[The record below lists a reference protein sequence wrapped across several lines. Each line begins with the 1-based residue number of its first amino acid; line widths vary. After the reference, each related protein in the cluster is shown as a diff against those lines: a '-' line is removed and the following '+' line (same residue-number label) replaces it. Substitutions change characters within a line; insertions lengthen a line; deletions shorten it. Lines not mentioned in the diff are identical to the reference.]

1 MFAQL
6 RKYAPVAYA
15 LIAGAVF
22 LDSLRFKFTNAPE
35 TQVIFGKLDA
45 WAASFGAGGLFDQTG
60 LFSQYVIGSAE
71 LVASTLL
78 LIGLIPA
85 LRRLQT
91 LGALIATAVMTGAV
105 SFHLFTPLG
114 IDPNNDGGGLFV
126 MAVTVWLASI
136 AYLVFHRDTLLS
148 ILTGVG
154 RAILSGQAEAVEPV
168 SRPAKLTSVQT
179 SPQ

>member
-1 MFAQL
+1 MFARL
-6 RKYAPVAYA
+6 RKYAPLAYA
-15 LIAGAVF
+15 LSAGAVF

-71 LVASTLL
+71 LVASALL
-78 LIGLIPA
+78 LIGILPA

-114 IDPNNDGGGLFV
+114 IDPNNDGGGLFA
-126 MAVTVWLASI
+126 MAVAVWLASI

-154 RAILSGQAEAVEPV
+154 RAILPGQAGAGESASPA
-168 SRPAKLTSVQT
+168 AKLASV
-179 SPQ
+179 